1 MRLVTASAKNHSRI
15 RRSDSASAITIA
27 RAERLGRL
35 ATNERGMLFVQA
47 FNCIRRPDRFPLAF
61 WVPHLVRQVS
71 PRQAITNFRG

>member
-47 FNCIRRPDRFPLAF
+47 FNCIRRPDRFPSIARAPAF
-61 WVPHLVRQVS
+61 LQQVLLTLV
-71 PRQAITNFRG
+71 AT